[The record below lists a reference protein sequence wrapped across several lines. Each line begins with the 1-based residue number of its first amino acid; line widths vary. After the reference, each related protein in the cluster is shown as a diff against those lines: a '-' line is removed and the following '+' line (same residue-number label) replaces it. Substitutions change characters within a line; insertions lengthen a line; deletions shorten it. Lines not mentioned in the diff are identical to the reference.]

1 MYVDE
6 KREGEL
12 LTPSLPGFIS
22 WLERQ
27 DASKSYDWVACGRC
41 ACAQYAKH
49 LGGDDWYLKVQND
62 PVWAALN
69 QLAKPHPFTA
79 TTDTFGNLLAR
90 SRDALLE
97 LQQ

>member
-1 MYVDE
+1 MYADP

-22 WLERQ
+22 WLEQ
-27 DASKSYDWVACGRC
+27 QNPAAAYCWMACGQC
-41 ACAQYAKH
+41 ACAQYAKYLGAEDWH
-49 LGGDDWYLKVQND
+49 LKADNGGIWFE
-62 PVWAALN
+62 LN

-90 SRDALLE
+90 ARAARD
-97 LQQ
+97 